1 MTKDRDKDK
10 DPLIQKKKKA
20 GLFSSIHLK
29 IFLVGLLT
37 LVVIL
42 LPLPG
47 YYVEL
52 PGTTENLSSMVKI
65 GGQSKDES
73 DGSFNLTTVA
83 IGRANLLSVA
93 ESKFNSFISIY
104 SSKELMGG
112 SSDEDYNRMN
122 LFYMENAQN
131 TAIYEAF
138 KLADKPFDLKYMG
151 VYVLE
156 VTDNSTFKNVLHV
169 ADTLTQVDGK
179 TFESSKDLMDYVG
192 QKSVDDQVE
201 ITFLDS
207 GVQKTATGKIIKL
220 SNGKNGIGISLVD
233 KTEVK
238 SDPEVTIDAGSIGGP
253 SAGLM
258 FTLEIY
264 EQLTGEDLRHGQK
277 IAGTGTIERDGTVG
291 RIGGIDKK
299 IATASKSGAKIFFAP
314 DDEITDDMKK
324 ADPSIKTNYEEALA
338 AAKKLKTDM
347 KIIPVKNVN
356 DALTYLRENK

>member
-1 MTKDRDKDK
+1 MTKE
-10 DPLIQKKKKA
+10 KKKDSLVQKEEKVS
-20 GLFSSIHLK
+20 LFSSIHVK
-29 IFLVGLLT
+29 IFLVGLLALIVM
-37 LVVIL
+37 LVPI
-42 LPLPG
+42 PG

-65 GGQSKDES
+65 DGKSVDKA

-83 IGRANLLSVA
+83 IGRANLLSVIK
-93 ESKFNSFISIY
+93 SRFTSFVSIY
-104 SSKELMGG
+104 TSKELMGD

-156 VTDNSTFKNVLHV
+156 VTDDSTFKNVLHV

-179 TFESSKDLMDYVG
+179 NFESSKDLIAYVG
-192 QKSVDDQVE
+192 QKSIGDQVE
-201 ITFLDS
+201 ISFLDS
-207 GVQKTATGKIIKL
+207 GVDKKAEGKIIKL

-238 SDPEVTIDAGSIGGP
+238 SSPEVTINAGSIGGP

-264 EQLTGEDLRHGQK
+264 EQLTAEDLRHGQK
-277 IAGTGTIERDGTVG
+277 IAGTGTIEHDGVVG

-299 IATASKSGAKIFFAP
+299 IATASKNGAKIFFAP

-324 ADPSIKTNYEEALA
+324 ADPTIKSNYEEALA

-347 KIIPVKNVN
+347 KIIPVKNVS